1 EVESLLTF
9 DDSPGESV
17 SRLVGGVAEQFLR
30 TAPVAEG
37 GRVGPYRLVR
47 LLGNGGMGTV
57 HLAERA
63 DGQVDQ
69 RVAIKFLRSGADV
82 PSFRDRFLRERQIL
96 ASLNH
101 PGIARLLDVGNTDGQ
116 PYLVME
122 YVDGTRIDTYTA
134 ALSTAEI
141 LMLFL
146 GVCDAVSY
154 AHRNLVIH

>member
-1 EVESLLTF
+1 MNDDVRVLFQTLVDLPLLEREEYYDKFQVPEAARTEVESLLTF

-82 PSFRDRFLRERQIL
+82 PSFRDRFLRE
-96 ASLNH
+96 
-101 PGIARLLDVGNTDGQ
+101 
-116 PYLVME
+116 
-122 YVDGTRIDTYTA
+122 
-134 ALSTAEI
+134 
-141 LMLFL
+141 
-146 GVCDAVSY
+146 
-154 AHRNLVIH
+154 